1 MGFIHSLTSWQWAL
15 GVASALMVGLSKT
28 GLPGL
33 GILFVPLFAMV
44 LPARI
49 STGALLPLLLV
60 GDVFAVSWYHRH
72 AVWHHLVR
80 LLPWAVAGIVLGFFA
95 LGVLNDRVLRPLI
108 GAIIIVLLAVTF
120 WRDTVK
126 KGQASVPAAWWF
138 AAIMGLIAG
147 ATTMV
152 ANAGGPLMM
161 VFLLAMRL
169 PKDEFLGTS
178 AWFFAIVNVIKVP
191 FSVGLGLITP
201 PTLLLDACLA
211 AGVMAGSFLGIWAA
225 RKLPE
230 KSFSWVVQVMALGSA
245 VLLFF

>member
-152 ANAGGPLMM
+152 ADARGTFDDGVPARHASAQGRVPRDERMVLRHRQRDKGPFQCRPRAYHTTHAPPRCVPCRRRRGWLVPGDLGGEEAP
-161 VFLLAMRL
+161 
-169 PKDEFLGTS
+169 
-178 AWFFAIVNVIKVP
+178 
-191 FSVGLGLITP
+191 
-201 PTLLLDACLA
+201 
-211 AGVMAGSFLGIWAA
+211 
-225 RKLPE
+225 
-230 KSFSWVVQVMALGSA
+230 
-245 VLLFF
+245 